1 LAYLSLTNQV
11 DAIFSVDSDLLVFGC
26 KQVIFPKRGAQ
37 GKGYYSIK
45 QDDIFKVKEHP
56 ADELEEASSRK
67 VHVDLTSYNIVKLR
81 HVCILSG
88 CDYLKSLPKV
98 GLKTAFSS
106 LKKSNHDIDLTIK
119 GLCKSRSHDADEYM
133 AGFRNANA
141 GFLYQHVFDPRIRMY
156 TRMSDLPE
164 CVDFDLNVL
173 GESPVDKDIPL
184 LRSNGAIIVT
194 KEDEQVIVV
203 KEKEKKD
210 TVKVKT

>member
-1 LAYLSLTNQV
+1 
-11 DAIFSVDSDLLVFGC
+11 
-26 KQVIFPKRGAQ
+26 
-37 GKGYYSIK
+37 
-45 QDDIFKVKEHP
+45 
-56 ADELEEASSRK
+56 
-67 VHVDLTSYNIVKLR
+67 
-81 HVCILSG
+81 
-88 CDYLKSLPKV
+88 
-98 GLKTAFSS
+98 
-106 LKKSNHDIDLTIK
+106 
-119 GLCKSRSHDADEYM
+119 M